1 MVPCLKNSCRYI
13 PDEKGKISQNK
24 SKIKHYIRRIFFS
37 RSTQAKKMI
46 IMQSREYQS
55 EIKEIIIFEHKIP
68 NDRHRKNISCDF
80 IDNVGLSPQLFTY
93 LHSSG
98 VFSKKS

>member
-1 MVPCLKNSCRYI
+1 
-13 PDEKGKISQNK
+13 
-24 SKIKHYIRRIFFS
+24 
-37 RSTQAKKMI
+37 
-46 IMQSREYQS
+46 MQSREYQL

-80 IDNVGLSPQLFTY
+80 IENVGLSPQLFTY